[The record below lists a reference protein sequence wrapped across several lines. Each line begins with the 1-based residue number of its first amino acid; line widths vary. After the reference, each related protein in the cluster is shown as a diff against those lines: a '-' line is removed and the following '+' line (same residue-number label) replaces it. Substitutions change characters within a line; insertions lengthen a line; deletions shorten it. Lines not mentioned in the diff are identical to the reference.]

1 MVPKDRRFTSRV
13 VGMNNHINTT
23 ASLTYERHCG
33 TVTELV
39 IHILFI
45 KRDIKMKRRYLLILV
60 AFMILLCAF
69 PSSGR
74 KVLAASYMSN
84 KTELHID
91 LEVSGAEAIC
101 QTGDGYVW
109 IAQYSGLTRYDSEN
123 FVTYKSFEFEG
134 EEYTIIN
141 VRALAADGSILYVA
155 TSEQIYVYKDFHF
168 EPLLMDAGV
177 ITDIILDKAGQLL
190 YISTQDNGGII
201 FDIAGK
207 SKRTIPGTQGITVR
221 DIAFGL
227 EEGEYFYQIDNGVYD
242 RNGKEILLT
251 PRLLDIYSYGT
262 VLFMAEDTGIIHR
275 YDMANKTLLSDLTVP
290 DQVNKMLYSEKDGIM
305 FVACEKT
312 GIYCIDF
319 STDEPVISLAGDL
332 ENKSQL
338 VDLMIDYEGNLW
350 VASHY
355 IGASGVSIIT
365 RNALSELLY
374 DDPVWQSLN
383 APPAFDRNV
392 YAVEKYGDI
401 LYIVAATRIYRYDL
415 NANEILPDNIIMQAI
430 DEYADVR
437 TREGK
442 ANGDS
447 NFTYTYAP
455 KDVEI
460 FRGKIYF
467 AVSGVGLVEYD
478 PNTED
483 VFIYDDDYISSHT
496 GILVDVEDIG
506 VTNTIRSMRSFGDY
520 MALGYTR
527 GIMRFDGTTFSIMN
541 LGTNVLYINK
551 TNDGKILYDRT
562 QGLFVIDDDFTT
574 VTEIPTVKGITG
586 NRLKFLVDGDN
597 LYYTLNSRLFR
608 TNTAAGDGVSEEIT
622 IPYIKGSIVELA
634 KIRYKDQEGKSAFKY
649 VIGSQT
655 QLYIADSLDGDRLTD
670 YESFDSTDGLQP
682 IIANT
687 SGYYDE
693 SEQKYYL
700 QSTNGIFVYDFN
712 LTRDVPPPVKIA
724 VSSVDLD
731 GTHYYGNTINI
742 SKDVYRVAFNLSVFG
757 YRPNNGYTIY
767 YKLDG
772 IDDEYIVS
780 SDDNRSAY
788 YTNLAGGS
796 YDFHIYVIDE
806 YGQASD
812 PVNIRLVK
820 EKKVYEQ
827 WWFWAVIAV
836 LAAASV
842 YLIASQFV
850 RFKTRQSLKRQLEY
864 KNITLESIEAIART
878 IDAKDEYTNGHSIR
892 VGFYSK
898 VIAQN
903 MGMDSDEVD
912 NIYYIALLHDI
923 GKIAIPD
930 SILNKPGRLT
940 DEEYAVMK
948 SHTTRGAGILK
959 GISTIPQIVEGAQ
972 SHHER
977 YDGSGYPEGKKG
989 EDIPFVARIICCA
1002 DCFDA
1007 MASKRVYKEPFSQEV
1022 IINEF
1027 KRCSGTQFDPEIS
1040 GVVIDLISSG
1050 KLKPYSA
1057 ENTYLGSD
1065 GKTHRIEEKKDE
1077 KDTILN

>member
-1 MVPKDRRFTSRV
+1 
-13 VGMNNHINTT
+13 
-23 ASLTYERHCG
+23 
-33 TVTELV
+33 
-39 IHILFI
+39 
-45 KRDIKMKRRYLLILV
+45 MKKRYLFLL
-60 AFMILLCAF
+60 AACFILLSTLTS
-69 PSSGR
+69 PR
-74 KVLAASYMSN
+74 QEILAASYMSN

-101 QTGDGYVW
+101 QTEDGYVW
-109 IAQYSGLTRYDSEN
+109 IAQYSGLTRYDSKDFET
-123 FVTYKSFEFEG
+123 FKSFEYNG
-134 EEYTIIN
+134 EEFTIIN
-141 VRALAADGSILYVA
+141 VRALAADGNVLYIA
-155 TSEQIYVYKDFHF
+155 TSEQIYVHKDNNF
-168 EPLLMDAGV
+168 EPLLLNTGV
-177 ITDIILDKAGQLL
+177 ITDIILDKTGQLL

-201 FDIAGK
+201 YDIAQK
-207 SKRTIPGTQGITVR
+207 TTSTIPGTEGIAVH
-221 DIAFGL
+221 DIALGSA
-227 EEGEYFYQIDNGVYD
+227 EGEFFYHTVNEVYD
-242 RNGKEILLT
+242 NNGNEILLN
-251 PRLLDIYSYGT
+251 PRILGT
-262 VLFMAEDTGIIHR
+262 YFHDNVLYMAEDNGLIHR
-275 YDMANKTLLSDLTVP
+275 YNTEKRMMLSDLAVP
-290 DQVNKMLYSEKDGIM
+290 DQVNKMLYSENDGIM

-312 GIYCIDF
+312 GIYCIDL
-319 STDEPVISLAGDL
+319 STDEPKVALAGDL

-365 RNALSELLY
+365 KNALSELLY
-374 DDPVWQSLN
+374 DDPIWQSLN

-392 YAVEKYGDI
+392 YAVEKYRDI

-415 NANEILPDNIIMQAI
+415 KTNAILPDNIIMQTI
-430 DEYADVR
+430 DEYADAK
-437 TREGK
+437 TQEGK
-442 ANGDS
+442 AKGDS
-447 NFTYTYAP
+447 NFSFTYAP

-460 FRGKIYF
+460 FKDKVYF
-467 AVSGVGLVEYD
+467 AVSGIGLVEYD
-478 PNTED
+478 PDTEN
-483 VFIYDDDYISSHT
+483 VFIYDSDYVINHT
-496 GILVDVEDIG
+496 GTLIDVEDLI
-506 VTNTIRSMRSFGDY
+506 VTNTIRSMRSFDDFLV
-520 MALGYTR
+520 LGYTR
-527 GIMRFDGTTFSIMN
+527 GIMRFDGTTFSVIN
-541 LGTNVLYINK
+541 LGTNVLYINE

-562 QGLFVIDDDFTT
+562 QGLFVVDDDFTT
-574 VTEIPTVKGITG
+574 VTEIPTIKGITG

-608 TNTAAGDGVSEEIT
+608 TNTASGDGVSEEIT

-634 KIRYKDQEGKSAFKY
+634 KIRFTDRDGKYAYKY
-649 VIGSQT
+649 IIGSQT

-670 YESFDSTDGLQP
+670 YEYFDSTNGLQP

-712 LTRDVPPPVKIA
+712 LTRNVPAPAKIA

-731 GTHYYGNTINI
+731 GKHYYGNKIKI
-742 SKDVYRVAFNLSVFG
+742 SKDVYRVTFNLSIFG

-772 IDDEYIVS
+772 IDDDFEVS
-780 SDDNRSAY
+780 TDDNRSVY

-806 YGQASD
+806 YGQASEQVD
-812 PVNIRLVK
+812 LHLEK
-820 EKKVYEQ
+820 EKKINEQ
-827 WWFWAVIAV
+827 WWFWAL
-836 LAAASV
+836 LA
-842 YLIASQFV
+842 LITIEIFITLSRAFV

-930 SILNKPGRLT
+930 SILNKPGKL
-940 DEEYAVMK
+940 DDNEYKIMK
-948 SHTTRGAGILK
+948 SHTTRGAAILK

-972 SHHER
+972 SHHEK

-989 EDIPFVARIICCA
+989 EEIPFVARIICCA

-1007 MASKRVYKEPFSQEV
+1007 MASKRVYKEPFCLDV

-1027 KRCSGTQFDPEIS
+1027 ERCSGTQFDPEIAK
-1040 GVVIDLISSG
+1040 VVIELISSG
-1050 KLKPYSA
+1050 KLKPYTA

-1065 GKTHRIEEKKDE
+1065 GKTHRIENGDQPA
-1077 KDTILN
+1077 